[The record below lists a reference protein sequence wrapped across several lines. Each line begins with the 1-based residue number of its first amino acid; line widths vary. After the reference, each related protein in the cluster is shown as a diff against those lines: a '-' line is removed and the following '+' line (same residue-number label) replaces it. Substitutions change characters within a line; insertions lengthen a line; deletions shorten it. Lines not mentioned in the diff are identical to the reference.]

1 MENRWIIEP
10 QPNLEDIQR
19 LHVEINVPEAL
30 AVVLLQRGISN
41 FDQAKSYFRPSL
53 DDLIDPFLMKDMDFA
68 VDRIQNAIN
77 NNENILIYGD
87 YDVDGTTAVTLVYQF
102 LQKYYPNITY

>member
-10 QPNLEDIQR
+10 QPNFEDIQR
-19 LHVEINVPEAL
+19 LHEEINVPEAL

-53 DDLIDPFLMKDMDFA
+53 DDLIDPFLMKDMDLA
-68 VDRIQNAIN
+68 VAFKMQS
-77 NNENILIYGD
+77 
-87 YDVDGTTAVTLVYQF
+87 T
-102 LQKYYPNITY
+102 ITKTF